1 MIVIVGGGPAGLYAA
16 YKLLE
21 RNPELH
27 LTILE
32 KDHVWGGRT
41 QMVRYR
47 DHWVPGGAGV
57 VRKQDILLRNLC
69 EKMNIPLHFPKK
81 RNKKIRYQGFEKV
94 CVETLT
100 EKWKRFVR
108 REWKDNY
115 IIRSQTTFLD
125 FLRSRLHTDSEVF
138 QFISSVGYSDYL
150 HADVI
155 DTLEDYGWK
164 DVIEGPD
171 ATIISPLNWNSLIHN
186 LREYILQFPNTKAIS
201 QASVTKITKNDKETW
216 NVSYSYV
223 SNGLDRI
230 DRIDRIVL
238 KNVHKIVLAVTS
250 VALETILGESVFRG
264 RDRLLKEIRNNV
276 AMQPFLRMYAD
287 VDVHIDEKI
296 QKKKIPP
303 TPSPKLPISQ
313 ISQIPIY
320 TKYPDNPLQK
330 CFPMFDKVWMI
341 SYSDNES
348 AERMNEM
355 DSGQIKQ
362 WVETTVPGG
371 VVDGKEKKVFYPQ
384 GTHYFKPMPRRWK
397 GDRDAYLRYIQ
408 NPVLGLYVV
417 GEGFSRNQ
425 GWTEGALESVHKI
438 MGR

>member
-1 MIVIVGGGPAGLYAA
+1 MIVIVGGGPAGLYTA

-21 RNPELH
+21 RNPYLR

-41 QMVRYR
+41 RMVRYA

-57 VRKQDILLRNLC
+57 IRKQDILLRNLC
-69 EKMNIPLHFPKK
+69 EKMDIPLHFPKK
-81 RNKKIRYQGFEKV
+81 RNKKIHYQGFEKLD
-94 CVETLT
+94 VESLV
-100 EKWKRFVR
+100 EKWKGFVR
-108 REWKDNY
+108 REWNDT
-115 IIRSQTTFLD
+115 IRSQTTFLD
-125 FLRSRLHTDSEVF
+125 FLKSRLPTDSEVF
-138 QFISSVGYSDYL
+138 RFISSVGYSDYL
-150 HADVI
+150 HADVV

-171 ATIISPLNWNSLIHN
+171 ATLNSPINWNSLIHN

-201 QASVTKITKNDKETW
+201 QASVTKITKNEKGTW
-216 NVSYSYV
+216 SVSYV
-223 SNGLDRI
+223 SNGLDRN
-230 DRIDRIVL
+230 VL
-238 KNVHKIVLAVTS
+238 ENVDKIVMAVTS
-250 VALETILGESVFRG
+250 VALETILKESVFRG

-287 VDVHIDEKI
+287 FI

-313 ISQIPIY
+313 ISEVSEIPIY

-355 DSGQIKQ
+355 DSRQIKQ
-362 WVETTVPGG
+362 WVETTMTGG
-371 VVDGKEKKVFYPQ
+371 VQVRGKEKKVFYPQ

-408 NPVLGLYVV
+408 NPVPGLSIV

>member
-1 MIVIVGGGPAGLYAA
+1 MIVIVGGGPAGLYTA

-21 RNPELH
+21 RNPYLRV
-27 LTILE
+27 TILE

-41 QMVRYR
+41 RMVRYA

-57 VRKQDILLRNLC
+57 IRKQDILLRNLC
-69 EKMNIPLHFPKK
+69 EKMDIPLHFPKK
-81 RNKKIRYQGFEKV
+81 RNKKIHYQDFEKLG
-94 CVETLT
+94 VESLV
-100 EKWKRFVR
+100 EKWKGFVR
-108 REWKDNY
+108 REWNDT
-115 IIRSQTTFLD
+115 IRSQTTFLD
-125 FLRSRLHTDSEVF
+125 FLRSRLPTDSEVF
-138 QFISSVGYSDYL
+138 RFISSVGYSDYL
-150 HADVI
+150 HADVV

-171 ATIISPLNWNSLIHN
+171 ATLNSPINWNSLIHN

-201 QASVTKITKNDKETW
+201 QASVTKITKNEKGTW
-216 NVSYSYV
+216 SVSYV
-223 SNGLDRI
+223 SNGLDRN
-230 DRIDRIVL
+230 VL
-238 KNVHKIVLAVTS
+238 TNVHKIVMAVTS
-250 VALETILGESVFRG
+250 VALETILKESVFRG

-276 AMQPFLRMYAD
+276 AMQPFLRMYAE
-287 VDVHIDEKI
+287 IE
-296 QKKKIPP
+296 KKKIPP

-313 ISQIPIY
+313 ISEVSEIPIY

-355 DSGQIKQ
+355 DSRQIKQ
-362 WVETTVPGG
+362 WVETTMTGG
-371 VVDGKEKKVFYPQ
+371 VQVRGKEKKVFYPQ

-397 GDRDAYLRYIQ
+397 GDRCSYLRYIQ
-408 NPVLGLYVV
+408 NPVPGLSIV
-417 GEGFSRNQ
+417 GEGFSQNQ

>member
-1 MIVIVGGGPAGLYAA
+1 MIIKKKKNKTRNHMIVIVGGGPAGLYTA
-16 YKLLE
+16 YQILKK
-21 RNPELH
+21 NPYLY

-32 KDHVWGGRT
+32 KDQKWGGRT
-41 QMVRYR
+41 QMVRYAG
-47 DHWVPGGAGV
+47 HWVPGGAGV
-57 VRKQDILLRNLC
+57 VRKQDTLLKNIC
-69 EKMNIPLHFPKK
+69 EKMEIPLNFPKK
-81 RNKKIRYQGFEKV
+81 RNKKIRYQGFEKL
-94 CVETLT
+94 CVESLI

-108 REWKDNY
+108 REWKDSY

-125 FLRSRLHTDSEVF
+125 FLISHLHTDLEVF

-150 HADVI
+150 HADVV

-186 LREYILQFPNTKAIS
+186 LREHILKFPNTQAIS
-201 QASVTKITKNDKETW
+201 QASVTKITKNDMGTW

-223 SNGLDRI
+223 SNGLVSSN
-230 DRIDRIVL
+230 VL
-238 KNVHKIVLAVTS
+238 KNVDKIVLAVTS
-250 VALETILGESVFRG
+250 VSLETILKKSVFRG
-264 RDRLLKEIRNNV
+264 QGRFRKEVEDNL
-276 AMQPFLRMYAD
+276 AMQPFLRVYAE
-287 VDVHIDEKI
+287 VDEIDRKATLS
-296 QKKKIPP
+296 IP
-303 TPSPKLPISQ
+303 TLPKL
-313 ISQIPIY
+313 PIY

-348 AERMNEM
+348 AERVNGM
-355 DSGQIKQ
+355 DSRQVKQ

-371 VVDGKEKKVFYPQ
+371 VLHRKEKKVFYPH

-408 NPVLGLYVV
+408 NPVPGLYVV

-438 MGR
+438 LDKLYVG